1 MFLTRMGANSKAIV
15 TGDITQIDLP
25 DKGNSGLIDAIRILK
40 KIRGIDFVYF
50 TYKDVVCHRLVAE
63 IVNAYEKDIKLK
75 RK

>member
-1 MFLTRMGANSKAIV
+1 MGANAKAIV

-50 TYKDVVCHRLVAE
+50 TYKDVVRHRLVAE
-63 IVNAYEKDIKLK
+63 IVNAYEKDIKPK